1 VNEVVTHVSKQS
13 SQSYA
18 LVPISQIV
26 TQIRVVTVTREA
38 FSGVRK

>member
-1 VNEVVTHVSKQS
+1 MSKQS

-26 TQIRVVTVTREA
+26 AQVRVVTVGREA